1 MNIKTQ
7 EIILGDIC
15 IDVTKKNVRYLH
27 LKIYPPDGKVKISAP
42 YSMSYDAIKAFAVSR
57 IPWINMKQEVFKKRH
72 REPPK
77 EFVTDEKHY
86 FFGESYLLK
95 IFFKKGYS
103 KVILNNNVIELYT
116 NSDSDKEKRK
126 KTLYNWY
133 RKELNLIAAEFITKW
148 EKAMN
153 VSINEFGI
161 KLMKTKWG
169 TCNIKAKRIWLNLEL
184 AKRPLQSLEYIIVH
198 DLTHLLERKHN
209 ARFKTIMSQFL
220 PMWKEHKKELN
231 SLPLTDS
238 N

>member
-7 EIILGDIC
+7 DIILGDIF

-126 KTLYNWY
+126 KT
-133 RKELNLIAAEFITKW
+133 
-148 EKAMN
+148 
-153 VSINEFGI
+153 
-161 KLMKTKWG
+161 
-169 TCNIKAKRIWLNLEL
+169 CNIKAKRIWLNLEL

-198 DLTHLLERKHN
+198 ELTHLLERKHN
-209 ARFKTIMSQFL
+209 ARFKTFMSQFL